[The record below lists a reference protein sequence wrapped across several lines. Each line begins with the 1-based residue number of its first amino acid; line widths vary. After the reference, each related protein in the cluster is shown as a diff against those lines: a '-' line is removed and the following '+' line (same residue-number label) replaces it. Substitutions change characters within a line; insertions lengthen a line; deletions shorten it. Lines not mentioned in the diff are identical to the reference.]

1 MPKRN
6 QSHDDIAG
14 FTLLELLIAMTI
26 TLVLLGVASGI
37 LASSFRI
44 RTRENQKTEA
54 LADAQRGLN
63 LITREVANSGYG
75 LTDNGIVSA
84 DSGLTSIRVR
94 ANLNASDGEITSSL
108 ATDKDEDVKYMLY
121 TDSGNSYIVR
131 LDVNVAAQE
140 MVLANR
146 VDALNIRYYP
156 DRVYY
161 TTSTCD
167 VTNVV
172 DASGNP
178 ISEVTQK
185 SNAKYIVIS
194 VCVTLPAVGTPGSNG
209 YQPDSRVQLVS
220 DATLRNS
227 DLVNY

>member
-1 MPKRN
+1 MNKQERKR
-6 QSHDDIAG
+6 SSLGG
-14 FTLLELLIAMTI
+14 FSLIELLIAMTV
-26 TLVLLGVASGI
+26 TLVLLGLASAM
-37 LASSFRI
+37 LASSFKV
-44 RTRENQKTEA
+44 RTRENQRTEA
-54 LADAQRGLN
+54 LADTQRGLN

-94 ANLNASDGEITSSL
+94 ANLNASQKESTSGT
-108 ATDKDEDVKYMLY
+108 ATDKDEDVKFLLY
-121 TDSGNSYIVR
+121 SDSGNSYIVR
-131 LDVNVAAQE
+131 LDINIAAQE

-156 DRVYY
+156 DKVYY
-161 TTSTCD
+161 TTTDCD
-167 VTNVV
+167 ITGVV

-178 ISEVTQK
+178 VSEVTQK
-185 SNAKYIVIS
+185 SEAEYIVIS
-194 VCVTLPAVGTPGSNG
+194 ICVTLPAVGTPNSDG
-209 YQPDSRVQLVS
+209 YQPASRVQLVS